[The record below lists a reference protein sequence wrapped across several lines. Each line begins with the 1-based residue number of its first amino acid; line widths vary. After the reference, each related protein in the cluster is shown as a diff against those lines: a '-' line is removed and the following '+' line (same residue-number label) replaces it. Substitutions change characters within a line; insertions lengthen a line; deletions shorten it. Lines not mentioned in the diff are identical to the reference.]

1 MILTLNTW
9 TAWIYTIDQN
19 CRKLPV
25 NLVTKQRFLIAYDAL
40 REQKSIPSFMTGQ
53 CMENEEGEASLL
65 LVKENRLERGSRRQ
79 RSSGSLGDALSRID
93 LSKSH
98 QSFHLRRLENQ
109 FWCSNTWELR
119 PTKNIWVV
127 SYFLSRSRMYL
138 LNIFE
143 KESQSQFWMYLIV
156 SVKKGQLSENNTTI
170 ENKVSFVIKLPFS
183 TRSAFHKMRPYWW
196 FLHNLK

>member
-9 TAWIYTIDQN
+9 TAWIYTIDQK
-19 CRKLPV
+19 CTKLPV

-79 RSSGSLGDALSRID
+79 RSSSSLGDALSRID

-119 PTKNIWVV
+119 PTKNIWV
-127 SYFLSRSRMYL
+127 SYFLSRSRMYFL
-138 LNIFE
+138 
-143 KESQSQFWMYLIV
+143 KFWKRKSISILDVLVFV
-156 SVKKGQLSENNTTI
+156 SVKKGQ
-170 ENKVSFVIKLPFS
+170 
-183 TRSAFHKMRPYWW
+183 
-196 FLHNLK
+196 